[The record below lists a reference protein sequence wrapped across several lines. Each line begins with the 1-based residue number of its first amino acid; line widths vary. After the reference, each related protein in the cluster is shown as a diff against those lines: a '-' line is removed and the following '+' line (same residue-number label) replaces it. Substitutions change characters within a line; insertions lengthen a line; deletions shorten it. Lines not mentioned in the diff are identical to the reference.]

1 MFFSKTFAA
10 SITPTLTLPF
20 RSNKV
25 ELTEI
30 APLDILAGK
39 SILHYTV
46 VKKLGAGGMG
56 VVYEAEDTRLG
67 RHVALKFLPRELEQD
82 PNALERFKQEARAAS
97 ALNHP
102 NICTIYAIEECE
114 GQHFIAMELLEGH
127 SLDDTIDGHP
137 LPLDKILDIGI
148 QVTDA
153 LDVAHG
159 KGIVHRDL
167 KPANIFLTSRGQAK
181 ILDFGLAK
189 LTYDRRASLETLAGN
204 APTSQ
209 PLMLTTPGMA
219 VGTVAYMSPEQ
230 ARGEEL
236 DGRSDLFSLGGIIYE
251 MATGKIAFDGNTSAV
266 IFQGILDRNPRPPAE
281 LNPAVPLKLEE
292 IIDKA
297 LEKDRDLRYQSAAEM
312 RSDLKR
318 LKRDSAGHGSRT
330 GIAAASLPANRAS
343 GEAQSAAGET
353 AAATK
358 RRRSGT
364 NLVLA
369 ASLLMVGAGLYGF
382 YTRFAQWRG
391 DSGPIPFQNMSM
403 EKLTNSGHAV
413 LATISPDGKYVVNAV
428 DEGQG
433 QQSLWMRHVATGSNA
448 QIMTPM
454 EGRYTG
460 LTFSPNGDFLYFV
473 RGDPQHPG
481 VGFLYQIPVLGG
493 TPHKLVDD
501 VDSAVSFSPDGRQMV
516 YLRDSS
522 ADASS
527 TLIIAHA
534 DGTSERVLSKLP
546 LPGYSDPA
554 WSPDGKSIAAPVL
567 DPGSQNLGRVVLL
580 DPVSGKEKTVYAGT
594 ATLQKPTWMPDNE
607 HLVLIFHDVSS
618 DWNGQVGEIAIAA
631 GKLHRITNDLN
642 SYSNLTLGV
651 TKDGK
656 QLVAIQ
662 LTLQTGIY
670 TMSSDPNGSSA
681 AKQIDNR
688 GNVGV
693 GWLPDGRL
701 VSMEYDGHISIM
713 NADGS
718 NRSIIFQQHL
728 PMSGLSVCPDG
739 ASALFSM
746 PNTDS
751 KGINIWRLDL
761 QSGSSTAVTKGTVD
775 QNASCSPDSKS
786 FVYTTFDKGKRQLM
800 EMSIGGGQAKRLLD
814 KVADFGVISPDG
826 QQIAAL
832 TTEGT
837 GVNFRAVI
845 DIIPAQGGLPV
856 KTFPPLV
863 AISNMFQYSPDGQS
877 LFYPVT
883 AKGVSNMIVQPI
895 GTKTATQ
902 MTNFNELQILGYD
915 YDWKNKRLALARGR
929 TNTDVV
935 LLTQQQAQ

>member
-1 MFFSKTFAA
+1 LE
-10 SITPTLTLPF
+10 TL
-20 RSNKV
+20 V
-25 ELTEI
+25 
-30 APLDILAGK
+30 GK
-39 SILHYTV
+39 NLLHYTI

-56 VVYEAEDTRLG
+56 VVYEAEDSRLG

-102 NICTIYAIEECE
+102 NICTIYAIEECG
-114 GQHFIAMELLEGH
+114 GQHFIAMELLEGQ
-127 SLDDTIDGHP
+127 SLDEEINGHP
-137 LPLDKILDIGI
+137 LPLDKILDIGV

-167 KPANIFLTSRGQAK
+167 KPANIFLTGRGQAK
-181 ILDFGLAK
+181 VLDFGLAK
-189 LTYDRRASLETLAGN
+189 LTYDRRAALETAAGN
-204 APTSQ
+204 APTTT
-209 PLMLTTPGMA
+209 PLMLTAPGTA

-230 ARGEEL
+230 ARGEDL
-236 DGRSDLFSLGGIIYE
+236 DCRSDLFSLGGILYE

-281 LNPAVPLKLEE
+281 LNPEVPFKLVD

-297 LEKDRDLRYQSAAEM
+297 LEKDRDLRYQSAAEL

-318 LKRDSAGHGSRT
+318 LKRDSLGHTSRT
-330 GIAAASLPANRAS
+330 GIAAASLPATRPS
-343 GEAQSAAGET
+343 GTTQLAAGET
-353 AAATK
+353 VAAGK
-358 RRRSGT
+358 RRPSGT
-364 NLVLA
+364 NLILA

-382 YTRFAQWRG
+382 YNRFVQWRG

-448 QIMTPM
+448 QIMAPQ

-473 RGDPQHPG
+473 RNDPQHPG

-493 TPHKLVDD
+493 TPRKLVDD
-501 VDSAVSFSPDGRQMV
+501 VDSAVSFSPDGQQMV

-522 ADASS
+522 TDASS

-534 DGTSERVLSKLP
+534 DGTGERVLSKLP
-546 LPGYSDPA
+546 LPGYADPA
-554 WSPDGKSIAAPVL
+554 WSPDGKSIAATVL

-580 DPVSGKEKTVYAGT
+580 NPVSGKEKTVYAGT
-594 ATLQKPTWMPDNE
+594 ATLQKPAWMPDNE

-670 TMSSDPNGSSA
+670 TMSSDPNGSAA

-728 PMSGLSVCPDG
+728 PLSGLSVCPDG

-746 PNTDS
+746 PNGET

-761 QSGSSTAVTKGTVD
+761 QSGSATAVTRGTVD
-775 QNASCSPDSKS
+775 QSASCSPDSKS
-786 FVYTTFDKGKRQLM
+786 FVYTSFEKGRKLLM
-800 EMSIGGGQAKRLLD
+800 EMPINGGQARRIID
-814 KVADFGVISPDG
+814 KVTDVGVFSPDG

-832 TTEGT
+832 TTEGS
-837 GVNFRAVI
+837 GVNFKAMI

-856 KTFPPLV
+856 KTFPPVL
-863 AISNMFQYSPDGQS
+863 AISNIFQYSADGQS
-877 LFYPVT
+877 LYYPVT
-883 AKGVSNMIVQPI
+883 AKGVSNIIMQPI
-895 GTKTATQ
+895 GTRTATP
-902 MTNFNELQILGYD
+902 MTNFTELQIMGYD

-935 LLTQQQAQ
+935 LLTQQQVQ